1 MGRDAKRFS
10 GAEWQELLRRS
21 RAMSA
26 AGPADVVVQAVR
38 DTDVVDEVGSEA
50 ASDAGDAGDGGAAP
64 SVRLP
69 EPSASPARVAEPEV
83 VAGSRWS
90 SFLQV
95 KTILIRAVPAL
106 ALFFGAIAFAFPRV
120 WNVTKKVGRAPEKA
134 GEAVAK
140 AGETA
145 FTVIEGLPRGLIE
158 SCLTGYGPR

>member
-1 MGRDAKRFS
+1 
-10 GAEWQELLRRS
+10 
-21 RAMSA
+21 MSA
-26 AGPADVVVQAVR
+26 AAPTDIGVQAVR
-38 DTDVVDEVGSEA
+38 DTDVVDEAGSEA

-64 SVRLP
+64 AARLP
-69 EPSASPARVAEPEV
+69 EPSARPALVAELEG
-83 VAGSRWS
+83 VAGTRWS

-95 KTILIRAVPAL
+95 KTILIRAVPAV
-106 ALFFGAIAFAFPRV
+106 ALLFGAIAFAFPRV
-120 WNVTKKVGRAPEKA
+120 WNVTKKVGSALQKA